1 MVAPPFLTLPAIVLA
16 GFLWTFPSQA
26 HAFCGDREAVLNNLE
41 ETYSEVPEDRGLASN
56 GSVIEL
62 VVSPSGSFTIL
73 YTMPSGLA
81 CVMAAGENWGPV
93 EKKTPGEPA

>member
-1 MVAPPFLTLPAIVLA
+1 MNILPGILLVAFISPA
-16 GFLWTFPSQA
+16 QA
-26 HAFCGDREAVLNNLE
+26 HPMCGDRKAVLDNLE

-73 YTMPSGLA
+73 YMMPNGLV
-81 CVMAAGENWGPV
+81 CVMAAGEGWGPV